1 MKAFMKAWIPIT
13 CLHFAS
19 YEIALQKCIQKFSL
33 YTEPKVQLIT
43 FLYFTIVGK
52 KMTEINKSQAQFQK
66 LI

>member
-19 YEIALQKCIQKFSL
+19 YERALQKCIQKFSL

-52 KMTEINKSQAQFQK
+52 KNDRN
-66 LI
+66 

>member
-1 MKAFMKAWIPIT
+1 MKAWLPVT

-19 YEIALQKCIQKFSL
+19 YEIALQNCIQKCSL
-33 YTEPKVQLIT
+33 YNEPKVQLIT

-52 KMTEINKSQAQFQK
+52 KVTEINKSQAQFQK